1 MTFKTKHTTIWVAM
15 TQHKLDR
22 HHRETEELCIGY
34 TVGNILSGLIFNGLI
49 SHYFKITTIYF
60 MFDTP
65 T

>member
-1 MTFKTKHTTIWVAM
+1 
-15 TQHKLDR
+15 
-22 HHRETEELCIGY
+22 
-34 TVGNILSGLIFNGLI
+34 VGNILSGLIFNGLI